1 MKTGV
6 KVLLGFI
13 VGAGAGAVTSGII
26 MKKHYEKELY
36 EEIIPDIKE
45 SYEDRMSDLEDKLDD
60 LAAQNIHLMKENSDY
75 IQIIIDEYGLGA
87 AEKIEG
93 EAKKREKEE
102 ETEKKSSKTGKK
114 EEKSDKV
121 KVEKGK
127 KSSKKEK
134 FDTNKVDYSSFYN
147 GMDVDDDDR
156 PKFDMK
162 PKRDHGLKVDDQ
174 GHVYSNAA
182 SKGKPYIISVDEYTD
197 LNGYDKQTYTY
208 WAYDEVFTDVDT
220 EEPDLNIVMY
230 LGHDLMD
237 LWEEYSPDHESLY
250 IRNDQQKTDY
260 ELIVREQSYADYMR
274 EPDFD
279 E

>member
-13 VGAGAGAVTSGII
+13 VGAGAGAVTSGIV

-45 SYEDRMSDLEDKLDD
+45 SYEDRMNDLEDKLDD
-60 LAAQNIHLMKENSDY
+60 LALQNIKLMKENSAY
-75 IQIIIDEYGLGA
+75 IQIIMDEYGLGA

-102 ETEKKSSKTGKK
+102 EEGKKSSKSAKK
-114 EEKSDKV
+114 EEKSEKV

-127 KSSKKEK
+127 KAGNKTKL
-134 FDTNKVDYSSFYN
+134 DTNKVDYTKNYKPI
-147 GMDVDDDDR
+147 DVDDDER
-156 PKFDMK
+156 VKFDMK
-162 PKRDHGLKVDDQ
+162 PKPNHGLKTDDE
-174 GHVYSNAA
+174 GHVYSAMA
-182 SKGKPYIISVDEYTD
+182 SKGKPFIISIDEYTD
-197 LNGYDKQTYTY
+197 MNGYDKQTYTY
-208 WAYDEVFTDVDT
+208 WAYDEVFTDET
-220 EEPDLNIVMY
+220 EDPDLNIVMY
-230 LGHDLMD
+230 LGHDLVE

-250 IRNDQQKTDY
+250 IRNPQQKTDY
-260 ELIVREQSYADYMR
+260 EIIVREQSYADYMR